1 MVSFHSRHEITI
13 QTLIADAPG
22 RTGRA
27 CMRSACVQPAVRPP
41 LRLRNAIW
49 RNLVSWKTAAGFAH
63 IITKLRSPRNLIAD
77 MVRSRAF
84 SPDSISQQL
93 RTTRKRKGG
102 ALQSRMYERLPL
114 RSRNEKSD
122 RKIENTEVKK
132 EVSKKGS
139 AVSQA
144 KQPIWPKSKTYE
156 KNMHGMASTLR
167 GQATPASSQ
176 RRLGRVGP
184 QVRRRRGPRG
194 DTAWRSLKARG
205 PLFESFVVSRRTT
218 LNFFL

>member
-1 MVSFHSRHEITI
+1 
-13 QTLIADAPG
+13 
-22 RTGRA
+22 
-27 CMRSACVQPAVRPP
+27 
-41 LRLRNAIW
+41 
-49 RNLVSWKTAAGFAH
+49 
-63 IITKLRSPRNLIAD
+63 
-77 MVRSRAF
+77 
-84 SPDSISQQL
+84 
-93 RTTRKRKGG
+93 
-102 ALQSRMYERLPL
+102 MYERLPL

-144 KQPIWPKSKTYE
+144 KQPIWTKSKTYE

-184 QVRRRRGPRG
+184 QVRRRRGLRHPHVRRISAREPLRHGKSPASLRQDGREVRRG
-194 DTAWRSLKARG
+194 GRLHGAQRRGGDAARRQG
-205 PLFESFVVSRRTT
+205 ERRRPHQR
-218 LNFFL
+218 LHARLRVPALLRQKRLGRELGDEGE